1 MPPTFVIVGAGLAG
15 GTAAATL
22 RQDGFDGDVILIGEE
37 PHPPYERP
45 PLSKQYLR
53 GEVPFETAWVRPSG
67 FYEANAIDTRFGDAA
82 TRVDPARRKVELASG
97 RSVRYDKLLIATGVR
112 NRRPAIPG
120 QDLPNVLDLRS
131 VDDADALRNEIV
143 AGRKAAVIGMGF
155 IGCEVAASLR
165 QKDVEV
171 VCIDP
176 SPTALFRVLGEQVG
190 QVMSAIHHEHG
201 VETFFDDA
209 VVRFEGD
216 ARVQRVITTRG
227 RHVDCDFAVTAVG
240 VEPVVDVLADSGVA
254 ISNGILV
261 DEYCRTNVQDIYA
274 AGDVAN
280 HYHPV
285 FQKRMRVEH
294 WQNARQQGAA
304 AARSMLGSGKPYDA
318 VHWFW
323 SDQYDVNLQHAGF
336 HQAWDEVVVRGNADT
351 RDFIAFYL
359 SGGCIDAVVAL
370 NRGKDVRRAMP
381 LIKARTAVDPR
392 HLADESMDLRSLVA
406 RHRETS
412 ATARAEPPRSSK
424 AEVR

>member
-1 MPPTFVIVGAGLAG
+1 MAPTFVIVGASLAG

-37 PHPPYERP
+37 RHPPYERP

-53 GEVPFETAWVRPSG
+53 GEVPFEKSFVRPTG
-67 FYEANAIDTRFGDAA
+67 FYEANGIDTRFGDAA
-82 TRVDPARRKVELASG
+82 RRVDQAERKVELASG
-97 RSVRYDKLLIATGVR
+97 RSVSYDKLLIATGVR

-120 QDLPNVLDLRS
+120 LDLQNVFDLRS
-131 VDDADALRNEIV
+131 VDDADALSAQIV
-143 AGRKAAVIGMGF
+143 PGGRAAVVGMGF

-165 QKDVEV
+165 QKGVDV
-171 VCIDP
+171 VCIAP
-176 SPTALFRVLGEQVG
+176 SPAPLFRVLGEQLG
-190 QVMSAIHHEHG
+190 QVMSSIHRDHG
-201 VETFFDDA
+201 VEMVFED
-209 VVRFEGD
+209 VVTHFEGHR
-216 ARVQRVITTRG
+216 RVEQVITKRG
-227 RHVDCDFAVTAVG
+227 RRVDCDFAVVGVG
-240 VEPVVDVLADSGVA
+240 VEPAIDVLAGSGVE

-261 DEYCRTNVQDIYA
+261 DEYCRTNVPDIYA

-294 WQNARQQGAA
+294 WQNAMQQGAS
-304 AARSMLGSGKPYDA
+304 AARSMLGKGKPYDA

-323 SDQYDVNLQHAGF
+323 SDQYDVNLQYAGF
-336 HQAWDEVVVRGNADT
+336 HQEWDEVVVRGNLET

-359 SGGCIDAVVAL
+359 TEGRIDAVVAL

-392 HLADESMDLRSLVA
+392 QLSDEGVDLRSLVEGLFSGA
-406 RHRETS
+406 HT
-412 ATARAEPPRSSK
+412 
-424 AEVR
+424 